1 MAMKMTS
8 RGKIKTLKSDCEEDG
23 GGGGD
28 DDEQQD
34 ENERSE

>member
-1 MAMKMTS
+1 MAKKMTS
-8 RGKIKTLKSDCEEDG
+8 CGKIKTLKTDCEEDG
-23 GGGGD
+23 GG